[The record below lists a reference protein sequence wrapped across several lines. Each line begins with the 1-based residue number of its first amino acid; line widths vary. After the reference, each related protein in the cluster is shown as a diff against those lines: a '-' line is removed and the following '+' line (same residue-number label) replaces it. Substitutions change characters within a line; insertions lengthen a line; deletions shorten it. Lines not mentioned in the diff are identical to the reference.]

1 MRGTRKNLFSSQKP
15 LTCIQHSITLP
26 GSLCNYTK
34 GKNVAI
40 LQVHGLDQ
48 PRSRIFMD
56 VTLVT
61 IPNQKKFLTLT
72 LSNLVICSWF
82 PKTLLKECLL
92 SSAKH
97 ILQEHQR
104 TSLAHNKQL
113 DTHSP
118 RQHNPDRFLLQLNT
132 RKKTKNVAIL
142 HVTKSSKHR
151 QILNIRVLPACLHMV
166 FPINYEVESIKP

>member
-61 IPNQKKFLTLT
+61 IPNQKKI
-72 LSNLVICSWF
+72 SNL
-82 PKTLLKECLL
+82 
-92 SSAKH
+92 
-97 ILQEHQR
+97 
-104 TSLAHNKQL
+104 
-113 DTHSP
+113 
-118 RQHNPDRFLLQLNT
+118 NP
-132 RKKTKNVAIL
+132 V
-142 HVTKSSKHR
+142 
-151 QILNIRVLPACLHMV
+151 
-166 FPINYEVESIKP
+166 